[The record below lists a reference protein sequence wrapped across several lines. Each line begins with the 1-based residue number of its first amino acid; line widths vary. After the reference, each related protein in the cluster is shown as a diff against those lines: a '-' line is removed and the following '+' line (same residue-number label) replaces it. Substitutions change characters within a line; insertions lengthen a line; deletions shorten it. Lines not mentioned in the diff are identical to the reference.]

1 MQTYKDDLNIAKNL
15 LGYLFGDNL
24 GAIWY
29 EHTIL
34 HESEELYDMMDR
46 CFGFDLPD
54 GFEISTDDW
63 RAINRSC
70 MDYFGINRYD
80 DSTAGK
86 AYLDYAIGRRKRYD
100 GETEY
105 YFEIQH
111 RMDI

>member
-24 GAIWY
+24 GEVWY
-29 EHTIL
+29 DHTIL
-34 HESEELYDMMDR
+34 HESEDLYDMMDR

-54 GFEISTDDW
+54 GFEITTDDW

-70 MDYFGINRYD
+70 MDYFGINRWD

-86 AYLDYAIGRRKRYD
+86 AYLDYSIGSRKRYD